1 MNITKRKKMNRR
13 FREALIKENGYSMTE
28 LIAVVIILGLLAS
41 AVIPMTKM
49 TVIRGKELELRRSL
63 REMRRAID
71 LYKKMADDKKIE
83 VDATGTGYPQ
93 EFEELIEGVQLVGT
107 DRKMKFLRRIPKD
120 PFTGRREWGF
130 RGSQDDPDS
139 ESWDGEDIFDVH
151 SLSEKK
157 ALDGTFYR
165 EW

>member
-1 MNITKRKKMNRR
+1 MNRR

-41 AVIPMTKM
+41 AVVPMTKM
-49 TVIRGKELELRRSL
+49 TVIRGKELELKRSL

>member
-1 MNITKRKKMNRR
+1 MNRR